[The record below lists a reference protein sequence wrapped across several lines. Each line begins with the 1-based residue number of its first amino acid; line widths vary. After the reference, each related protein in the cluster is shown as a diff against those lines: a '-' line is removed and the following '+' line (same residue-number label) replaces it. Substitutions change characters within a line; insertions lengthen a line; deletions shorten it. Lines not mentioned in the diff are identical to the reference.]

1 MTAQVEEGLRFRDR
15 DTSMAACPLNGAF
28 GPDFPRP
35 AFAGT
40 SSACWRGYVGRWEI
54 RDNLLHLTDLR
65 GQVRDTRAEGGRR
78 TLPITL
84 TDLFPH
90 APADGVFAD
99 WCIDWLPVR
108 WGKQTRYVHMGFAS
122 EYDREL
128 FLGVCGGY
136 LIAVHDV
143 TNGDPPQITREFTPR
158 LDEVF
163 PDHAPFVRAIH
174 VNWADQLPRLV
185 YADWLDE
192 RNDPRGELLRV
203 DVEVA
208 KSPGDDALLARRAT
222 VLETVKDWFWMK
234 LVGCDPPR
242 DKYGWEQR
250 TW

>member
-1 MTAQVEEGLRFRDR
+1 MTAQAHEGLRFRDR
-15 DTSMAACPLNGAF
+15 DTSMAACPLNQAF

-35 AFAGT
+35 AFAHM
-40 SSACWRGYVGRWEI
+40 SSACWRGYVGKWEI
-54 RDNLLHLTDLR
+54 RDDLLHLTDLR
-65 GQVRDTRAEGGRR
+65 GNVTDTTPPDVRR
-78 TLPITL
+78 TKPIGL

-99 WCIDWLPVR
+99 WCTDWLPVR
-108 WGKQTRYVHMGFAS
+108 WGKMLKYVHAGFAS
-122 EYDREL
+122 EYEREL
-128 FLGVCGGY
+128 FLGVFGGY

-143 TNGDPPQITREFTPR
+143 TNVEPRATVRELTPR
-158 LDEVF
+158 LEEVF
-163 PDHAPFVRAIH
+163 PDHAPFLRAIH

-192 RNDPRGELLRV
+192 RSDPRAELLRV
-203 DVEVA
+203 DA
-208 KSPGDDALLARRAT
+208 ALADTPTDAGLLTRRAT

-234 LVGCDPPR
+234 LVGCDPPK